1 MAGLPYL
8 KNSFYL
14 GDEELAARWSENVV
28 WQFFSGMVNCPGIQ
42 GGRLTG
48 FRRTFSASR
57 ECLSMADCRR
67 TPPVD

>member
-42 GGRLTG
+42 GGRLT
-48 FRRTFSASR
+48 
-57 ECLSMADCRR
+57 
-67 TPPVD
+67 